1 MSSLRTPKKFPWQMC
16 LALLTLVAT
25 TGAWWWA
32 IHTPAGMSIKGP
44 AVLGMVSACSALAAS
59 LLLWRQSARRS
70 RRALRRAQRY
80 KHYFAVQRRKL
91 SATKLEALKARLL
104 LASTL
109 DTMEV
114 GVEIWDDLDR
124 LVLYNNKINQMRAN
138 FLSLDD
144 IGKPFEALVRAN
156 LKRQLIT
163 AAIGREEEWF
173 AERMAFRGKHKEPLL
188 QELAGNQWIHTYET
202 RTPEG
207 YLVVARVD
215 VTKLVRKGK
224 LLEADNYE
232 LAHQS
237 VTDELTGLANRRRF
251 DEALTTEWQ
260 RATRSGA
267 PLSLMMVD
275 IDHFKKFNDHYG
287 HLAGDECLRQVA
299 AILNDSVRRAG
310 ELVARFGGE
319 EFVILLPGADMAHAC
334 ETAQQCLARINKN
347 AIPHAASTTAPHV
360 TFSMG
365 IACTLPDSSRTIADL
380 LNAADAAMYR
390 AKSSGRAHFE
400 VADQADWDIDKDTPR
415 SRPVPLS

>member
-1 MSSLRTPKKFPWQMC
+1 MSSSRFFKKIPW
-16 LALLTLVAT
+16 LALLALTAAA
-25 TGAWWWA
+25 GAWWWA
-32 IHTPAGMSIKGP
+32 SQAAPGAALTGP
-44 AVLGMVSACSALAAS
+44 ALLGMMGAFGALAVS
-59 LLLWRQSARRS
+59 LRLSRGVVRS
-70 RRALRRAQRY
+70 RQALRRAQRY
-80 KHYFAVQRRKL
+80 KHYFALQRGKL
-91 SATKLEALKARLL
+91 SEAKLDALKARLV

-114 GVEIWDDLDR
+114 GVEIWDDQDR
-124 LVLYNNKINQMRAN
+124 LMLYNNKINRMRAN
-138 FLSLDD
+138 FLAQEN
-144 IGKPFEALVRAN
+144 IGQSFETLVRAN
-156 LKRQLIT
+156 MQRQLIT
-163 AAIGREEEWF
+163 AAIGREEEWL
-173 AERMAFRGKHKEPLL
+173 AERLASRGKHKEPLL
-188 QELAGNQWIHTYET
+188 QELEGNQWIHTYET

-224 LLEADNYE
+224 LLEADNHE

-237 VTDELTGLANRRRF
+237 ATDDLTGLANRRRF
-251 DEALTTEWQ
+251 DEALATEWQ
-260 RATRSGA
+260 RAARSGA

-299 AILNDSVRRAG
+299 AILNGSVRRAG

-319 EFVILLPGADMAHAC
+319 EFVILLPGADVAHAC
-334 ETAQQCLARINKN
+334 ETAQQCMARIAKA
-347 AIPHAASTTAPHV
+347 AIPHAASSTAAHV

-365 IACTLPDSSRTIADL
+365 IACTSGDTSQSLTDL

-400 VADQADWDIDKDTPR
+400 VADQADWEIDRDTPR